1 MAWRH
6 PFKNLSCLLSG
17 FPTLHKGWIM
27 IFIARSQ
34 AVCKEPLIPSGSQ
47 SSSRQLPRLQQKEMG
62 KGKSRAPSAG
72 GWWWSKEGSLGC
84 KGPHAER
91 EEGKGEGWEL
101 PTIPVCK
108 CC

>member
-1 MAWRH
+1 
-6 PFKNLSCLLSG
+6 
-17 FPTLHKGWIM
+17 M

-72 GWWWSKEGSLGC
+72 GWCWSKEGSLGC
-84 KGPHAER
+84 EGPHAER

-108 CC
+108 RC